1 MTKAVHATITGRVQG
16 VFYRAWTETEAKK
29 RQLRG
34 WVRNR
39 RDGSVEALFAG
50 DGADVDD
57 MLEACRDGPA
67 AARVKDIK
75 VDETENADIPGSFE
89 VRPGE

>member
-39 RDGSVEALFAG
+39 GDGSVEAVFAG
-50 DGADVDD
+50 NDADVDD
-57 MLEACRDGPA
+57 MLDVCRDGPP
-67 AARVKDIK
+67 AARVTDINVK
-75 VDETENADIPGSFE
+75 EAEAADIPDSFE
-89 VRPGE
+89 VRPGA

>member
-50 DGADVDD
+50 NDADVDD
-57 MLEACRDGPA
+57 MLEACRDGPPA
-67 AARVKDIK
+67 AQVSDIK
-75 VDETENADIPGSFE
+75 VTEAEAADIPDSFE
-89 VRPGE
+89 VRPGA